1 MTNDG
6 TIAVWLGLAV
16 LAGLAA
22 SLGFHAG
29 VPVLPLFLCGLA
41 LVCALHRP
49 SRAFVM
55 EKAGKAFSGS
65 TSRLAL
71 IVFGAMLIWQL
82 VGIELALLM
91 AGDVLAYVEVVAA
104 VSLIAANTRLAPLKV
119 MLKQR
124 ADALRQGVVV
134 RLRATPRSVRAPR
147 PRGRKAPSAGDSDG
161 AAAWAFA

>member
-1 MTNDG
+1 MTNDR

-29 VPVLPLFLCGLA
+29 APVLPLFLCGLA
-41 LVCALHRP
+41 LICALHRP
-49 SRAFVM
+49 SRTFVM

-65 TSRLAL
+65 ALRLAL

-91 AGDVLAYVEVVAA
+91 AGDLLAYVEVVGA
-104 VSLIAANTRLAPLKV
+104 VSLIAANTRLAPLKAA
-119 MLKQR
+119 LR
-124 ADALRQGVVV
+124 RRLDALRLDIAGQ
-134 RLRATPRSVRAPR
+134 LRGPPRSARSQR
-147 PRGRKAPSAGDSDG
+147 PRRSKAPPAGDSEG
-161 AAAWAFA
+161 AAGWAFA